1 MQVPE
6 SDKRRSDALKRAN
19 KRPRGAL
26 ALFGRWVRVVILSL
40 ALFVVIR
47 SFGVEAFK
55 IASGSMEH
63 TLLAGDFLLVNKL
76 VYGAGIPGLRAKLPA
91 VHAPHHGDVIVFI
104 YPLDPTRNYVKRI
117 AGEPGDTVEMRGG
130 QLFRNGKRVVEG
142 YVQRTPA
149 DPDVGDTDFRWQT
162 AYLVGRSPLAN
173 YHPSRDNWGPLIV
186 PPEKYFVLGDN
197 RDNSSDSRYWGFVP
211 DSLVRGQPMMVYYSY
226 APDSGSRLDWLT
238 HVRWKRFGEIV
249 H

>member
-1 MQVPE
+1 MPDIE
-6 SDKRRSDALKRAN
+6 KRRTDALKRAN
-19 KRPRGAL
+19 RRPSGAL
-26 ALFGRWVRVVILSL
+26 SLFARWVRIVILSL

-47 SFGVEAFK
+47 AFGIEAFK

-63 TLLAGDFLLVNKL
+63 TLFEGDFLLVNKL
-76 VYGAGIPGLRAKLPA
+76 VYGAGIPGLGAKLPA
-91 VHAPHHGDVIVFI
+91 FHSPRHGDVIVFV

-117 AGEPGDTVEMRGG
+117 AGVPGDTVEMRAG
-130 QLFRNGKRVVEG
+130 QLIRNGKRVVER
-142 YVQRTPA
+142 YVQHLPA
-149 DPDVGDTDFRWQT
+149 GPDQGDTDFRWQT
-162 AYLVGRSPLAN
+162 AYLVGRSPLAD
-173 YHPSRDNWGPLIV
+173 YHPSRDNWGPLVV
-186 PPEKYFVLGDN
+186 PAGNYFVLGDN

-226 APDSGSRLDWLT
+226 APDSASHLDWLT